1 MVDVDLFGLRYAVE
15 MIRFG
20 ISRLP
25 PPDTDD
31 GEWLDSLVARGHDAV
46 ELPFVTGFPWDERRC
61 SRFGDAAAARGMA
74 VSVHAPYFAVLTVD
88 DSDKRVKTLAAL
100 EHTMK
105 LGRALGA
112 HTIVA
117 HTGHIKDREPDALH
131 ELVAEGLS
139 RIEPKVR
146 HLGVALGLETA
157 GSDRS
162 FGSLGD
168 IAIIGRQFGFVRPV
182 IDWAHVHAKS
192 GGGLTTRQAFSAVM
206 AFLRGE
212 FPGWAIDPL
221 HTQFTDNEFG
231 THGEIRHLPYGQ
243 GSLRSDLL
251 GEAAAESGLR
261 MVVISEAREDESHD
275 RILED
280 LRKGQATVT
289 ARPIDVG
296 EPLASADIAF
306 PDSVTIEADREGF
319 RTVGLDRV
327 VRISNPHKPFFGN
340 QYVKGDLIQYY
351 ASVAPVL
358 LPHLEGRAL
367 SMARYPDGADGEFFY
382 EKQCPSHAPEWL
394 VRAPIHSSHRGQ
406 PIEFCTAPDLEA
418 LLWVANMGC
427 IEMHPWLSRA
437 ERSAYPDFAVFD
449 LDPQEG
455 ATWDQVTYTA
465 GLIKVIL
472 DNLGLAAYP
481 KTSGATGIH
490 IYVPLE
496 PIYEYP
502 RVRRFVEETGK
513 LIVAADPETVT
524 MTWDIARR
532 GPKVF
537 IDHNQNVGG
546 KTIASVYS
554 VRPRPG
560 APVSTPI
567 LWDELTT
574 VRPDNFTISS
584 IWPRLRQYGDLFA
597 PVLEGGQQL
606 ENAERLLSIEH

>member
-1 MVDVDLFGLRYAVE
+1 

-25 PPDTDD
+25 PEGADD
-31 GEWLDSLVARGHDAV
+31 AAWLDELVGRGHDAI
-46 ELPFVTGFPWDERRC
+46 ELPFVTGFPWKEKRC
-61 SRFGDAAAARGMA
+61 ARFGELAAERNIA
-74 VSVHAPYFAVLTVD
+74 VSVHAPYFAVLTVEEP
-88 DSDKRVKTLAAL
+88 DKRVKTLAAL

-105 LGRALGA
+105 LGKALGA

-117 HTGHIKDREPDALH
+117 HTGHIKDREADELH
-131 ELVAEGLS
+131 ELVAEGLT

-157 GSDRS
+157 GTDRS

-168 IAIIGRQFGFVRPV
+168 IALIGRRFSFVRPV

-192 GGGLTTRQAFSAVM
+192 GGGLTSREAFLAVI
-206 AFLRGE
+206 AFLRSE

-231 THGEIRHLPYGQ
+231 VHGEIRHLPYGE

-251 GEAAAESGLR
+251 GEAAAEAGLR
-261 MVVISEAREDESHD
+261 MVVISEAREEESHD
-275 RILED
+275 LIYSD
-280 LRKGQATVT
+280 LRKGEAAVAPQLDSA
-289 ARPIDVG
+289 G
-296 EPLASADIAF
+296 EPLASAEIAF
-306 PDSVTIEADREGF
+306 PDAITIEPDRDGF
-319 RTVGLDRV
+319 RTLGLSRT
-327 VRISNPHKPFFGN
+327 VRISNPRKPFFGE
-340 QYVKGDLIQYY
+340 QYLKGDLVQYY
-351 ASVAPVL
+351 ASIAPVL

-367 SMARYPDGADGEFFY
+367 SMARYPDGADGDFFY
-382 EKQCPSHAPEWL
+382 EKQCPQHAPDWL
-394 VRAPIHSSHRGQ
+394 VRAPIHSSHRGEA
-406 PIEFCTAPDLEA
+406 IEFCTAPDLES
-418 LLWVANMGC
+418 LVWVANMGC

-437 ERSAYPDFAVFD
+437 ERFAYPDFAVFD

-455 ATWDQVTYTA
+455 ASWSQVTYTA

-472 DNLGLAAYP
+472 DKINLVAYA

-490 IYVPLE
+490 IYVPFDPL
-496 PIYEYP
+496 YEYV
-502 RVRRFVEETGK
+502 RVRRFVEEVGK

-524 MTWDIARR
+524 MAWDIAKR
-532 GPKVF
+532 GPRVF
-537 IDHNQNVGG
+537 IDHNQNVAG

-554 VRPRPG
+554 ARPRRG

-567 LWDELTT
+567 LWDELDS
-574 VRPDNFTISS
+574 VQPDDFTIAT

-597 PVLEGGQQL
+597 PVLSGGQRL
-606 ENAERLLSIEH
+606 EPAESLLGIDE

>member
-1 MVDVDLFGLRYAVE
+1 

-20 ISRLP
+20 ISGLP
-25 PPDTDD
+25 PEGAADAD
-31 GEWLDSLVARGHDAV
+31 WLDSLHARGHDAI
-46 ELPFVTGFPWDERRC
+46 ELPFVTGFPWKEKRC
-61 SRFGDAAAARGMA
+61 AQFGEAAAQRGMA
-74 VSVHAPYFAVLTVD
+74 VSVHAPYFAVLTVED
-88 DSDKRVKTLAAL
+88 ADKRVKTLAAL

-105 LGRALGA
+105 LGKALGA

-117 HTGHIKDREPDALH
+117 HTGHIKDRDPEELH
-131 ELVAEGLS
+131 DLVAEGLS

-157 GSDRS
+157 GTDRS

-168 IAIIGRQFGFVRPV
+168 IALIARRFSFVRPV

-192 GGGLTTRQAFSAVM
+192 GGGLTTREAFAAVIG
-206 AFLRGE
+206 FLRTE

-231 THGEIRHLPYGQ
+231 VHGEIRHVPYGE

-251 GEAAAESGLR
+251 GEAAAETGLR
-261 MVVISEAREDESHD
+261 MVVISEAREESSHD
-275 RILED
+275 LILQD
-280 LRKGQATVT
+280 LRKGQAAVT
-289 ARPIDVG
+289 PAAASHG
-296 EPLASADIAF
+296 EPLAQASIEF
-306 PDSVTIEADREGF
+306 PDTVSIESDRDGF
-319 RTVGLDRV
+319 RTIGLART
-327 VRISNPHKPFFGN
+327 VRISNPRKPFFGEE
-340 QYVKGDLIQYY
+340 YVKGDLVQYY
-351 ASVAPVL
+351 ASIAPVL

-367 SMARYPDGADGEFFY
+367 SMARYPDGAEGSYFY

-394 VRAPIHSSHRGQ
+394 VRAPIHSSHRGE
-406 PIEFCTAPDLEA
+406 PIEFCTAPDLES
-418 LLWVANMGC
+418 LIWVANMGC

-437 ERSAYPDFAVFD
+437 ERAAHPDFAVFD

-455 ATWDQVTYTA
+455 ATWEQVTYTA
-465 GLIKVIL
+465 GLVKVIL
-472 DNLGLAAYP
+472 DKLQLESHA

-496 PIYEYP
+496 PTYEYS
-502 RVRRFVEETGK
+502 RVRRFVEEVGK
-513 LIVAADPETVT
+513 LIVAADPATVT
-524 MTWDIARR
+524 MTWDIAKR

-567 LWDELTT
+567 LWDELET
-574 VRPDNFTISS
+574 VRPDDFTIAN

-597 PVLEGGQQL
+597 PVLRGGQQL
-606 ENAERLLSIEH
+606 ESAEALLGLAE

>member
-1 MVDVDLFGLRYAVE
+1 

-20 ISRLP
+20 ISRMP
-25 PPDTDD
+25 PEGVTD

-46 ELPFVTGFPWDERRC
+46 ELPFVTGFPWKEKRCAEFGALAAER
-61 SRFGDAAAARGMA
+61 GVA

-88 DSDKRVKTLAAL
+88 DPEKRKKTLSAL

-117 HTGHIKDREPDALH
+117 HTGHIKDREPAELH
-131 ELVAEGLS
+131 ELVADGLS
-139 RIEPKVR
+139 TIEPKVR

-168 IAIIGRQFGFVRPV
+168 IALIAKQFSFVRPV
-182 IDWAHVHAKS
+182 IDWAHVHAIS
-192 GGGLTTRQAFSAVM
+192 GGGLTSRDAFLAVI
-206 AFLRGE
+206 AFLRQE

-231 THGEIRHLPYGQ
+231 VHGEIRHLPYGE
-243 GSLRSDLL
+243 GSLRSNLL
-251 GEAAAESGLR
+251 GEAAAAAGLR
-261 MVVISEAREDESHD
+261 MVVISEAREEESHD
-275 RILED
+275 LIQKD
-280 LRKGQATVT
+280 LGTGVAAV
-289 ARPIDVG
+289 RPEPGDQG
-296 EPLASADIAF
+296 ERLASAPVEF
-306 PDSVTIEADREGF
+306 PDPVAIRPDRDGF
-319 RTVGLDRV
+319 RTVGLGRD
-327 VRISNPHKPFFGN
+327 VRISNPHKAFFGE
-340 QYVKGDLIQYY
+340 QYTKGDLIQYY
-351 ASVAPVL
+351 GSIAPML

-382 EKQCPSHAPEWL
+382 EKQCPSHAPDWL
-394 VRAPIHSSHRGQ
+394 VRAPIHSSHRGE
-406 PIEFCTAPDLEA
+406 PIEFCTAPDLES
-418 LLWVANMGC
+418 LLWVANMAC

-455 ATWDQVTYTA
+455 ATWEQVTYTA
-465 GLIKVIL
+465 GLVKVIL
-472 DNLGLAAYP
+472 DKLGLASYA

-490 IYVPLE
+490 IYVPID
-496 PIYEYP
+496 PVYEYG
-502 RVRRFVEETGK
+502 RVRGFVEAVGQ

-524 MTWDIARR
+524 MTWDKPKR

-567 LWDELTT
+567 LWDELSS
-574 VRPDNFTISS
+574 VRPEDFTIAT

-597 PVLEGGQQL
+597 PVLRGGQEL
-606 ENAERLLSIEH
+606 ETAEAALGITED

>member
-1 MVDVDLFGLRYAVE
+1 

-25 PPDTDD
+25 PEDMTDAD
-31 GEWLDSLVARGHDAV
+31 WLDSLLARGHTAI
-46 ELPFVTGFPWDERRC
+46 ELPFVSGFPWKEKRC
-61 SRFGDAAAARGMA
+61 ARFGEAAAQRGMA
-74 VSVHAPYFAVLTVD
+74 VSVHAPYFAVLTVED
-88 DSDKRVKTLAAL
+88 EDKRVKTLAAL
-100 EHTMK
+100 EHTLK

-117 HTGHIKDREPDALH
+117 HTGHIKGRDPEELH
-131 ELVAEGLS
+131 ELVDEGLS

-157 GSDRS
+157 GTDRS

-168 IAIIGRQFGFVRPV
+168 IALITRRFSFVRPV

-192 GGGLTTRQAFSAVM
+192 GGGLTTREAFAAVIS
-206 AFLRGE
+206 FLRRE

-231 THGEIRHLPYGQ
+231 VHGEIRHVPYGE

-251 GEAAAESGLR
+251 GEAAGETGLR
-261 MVVISEAREDESHD
+261 MVVISEAREEMSHD
-275 RILED
+275 LILED
-280 LRKGQATVT
+280 LRKGEAAVTPVAT
-289 ARPIDVG
+289 G
-296 EPLASADIAF
+296 EGQPLAQASIEF
-306 PDSVTIEADREGF
+306 PDPVSIEADRDGF
-319 RTVGLDRV
+319 RTSGLARI
-327 VRISNPHKPFFGN
+327 VRISNPQKPFFGKE
-340 QYVKGDLIQYY
+340 YVKGDLVQYY
-351 ASVAPVL
+351 ASIAPVL

-367 SMARYPDGADGEFFY
+367 AMARYPDGAEGGFFY

-394 VRAPIHSSHRGQ
+394 VRAPIHSRHRGE
-406 PIEFCTAPDLEA
+406 PIEFCTAPDLES
-418 LLWVANMGC
+418 LIWVANMGC

-437 ERSAYPDFAVFD
+437 ERAAHPDFAVFD

-455 ATWDQVTYTA
+455 ATWEQVTYTA
-465 GLIKVIL
+465 GLVKVIL
-472 DNLGLAAYP
+472 DKLKLAAYP
-481 KTSGATGIH
+481 KTSGATGVH

-496 PIYEYP
+496 PIYEYS
-502 RVRRFVEETGK
+502 RVRRFVEEVGK
-513 LIVAADPETVT
+513 LLVAADPETVT

-532 GPKVF
+532 GPRVF

-554 VRPRPG
+554 VRPRHG

-567 LWDELTT
+567 LWDELDT
-574 VRPDNFTISS
+574 VRPGDFTIAN
-584 IWPRLRQYGDLFA
+584 IWPRLRRYGDLFA
-597 PVLEGGQQL
+597 PVLRGGQRL
-606 ENAERLLSIEH
+606 ESAEELLAIGG

>member
-1 MVDVDLFGLRYAVE
+1 

-25 PPDTDD
+25 PADMADAD
-31 GEWLDSLVARGHDAV
+31 WLDSLMARGHDAV
-46 ELPFVTGFPWDERRC
+46 ELPFVTGFPWKEKRC
-61 SRFGDAAAARGMA
+61 AQFGEEAARRGIA

-88 DSDKRVKTLAAL
+88 DRDKRVKTLAAL

-105 LGRALGA
+105 LGKALGA

-117 HTGHIKDREPDALH
+117 HTGHIKERDPAELH

-157 GSDRS
+157 GTDRS

-168 IAIIGRQFGFVRPV
+168 IALIARRFSFVRPV

-192 GGGLTTRQAFSAVM
+192 GGGLTSRDGFAAVI
-206 AFLRGE
+206 AFLRNE

-231 THGEIRHLPYGQ
+231 LHGEIRHVPYGE

-251 GEAAAESGLR
+251 GEAAREAGLR
-261 MVVISEAREDESHD
+261 MVVISEAKEETSHD
-275 RILED
+275 LILED
-280 LRKGQATVT
+280 LRKGEAAIAPVAGGSGQ
-289 ARPIDVG
+289 
-296 EPLASADIAF
+296 PLAAAAIDF
-306 PDSVTIEADREGF
+306 PDPVSIEPDRDGY
-319 RTVGLDRV
+319 RTVALSRT
-327 VRISNPHKPFFGN
+327 VRISNPQKPFFGEE
-340 QYVKGDLIQYY
+340 YAKGDLVQYY
-351 ASVAPVL
+351 ASIAPVL

-367 SMARYPDGADGEFFY
+367 SMARYPDGADGDYFY

-394 VRAPIHSSHRGQ
+394 VRAPIHSSHRGE
-406 PIEFCTAPDLEA
+406 PIEFCTAPDLES
-418 LLWVANMGC
+418 LIWVANLGC

-437 ERSAYPDFAVFD
+437 ERAAHPDFAVFD
-449 LDPQEG
+449 LDPQVG

-465 GLIKVIL
+465 GLVKVIL
-472 DNLGLAAYP
+472 DKLNLTAYA

-496 PIYEYP
+496 PVYEYS
-502 RVRRFVEETGK
+502 RVRRFVEEVGK

-524 MTWDIARR
+524 MTWDIAKR
-532 GPKVF
+532 GPRIF

-567 LWDELTT
+567 LWDELDS
-574 VRPDNFTISS
+574 VRPDDFTIAN

-597 PVLEGGQQL
+597 PVLQGGQTL
-606 ENAERLLSIEH
+606 GAAEALLGIVEASPD

>member
-1 MVDVDLFGLRYAVE
+1 

-20 ISRLP
+20 ISEMP
-25 PPDTDD
+25 PED
-31 GEWLDSLVARGHDAV
+31 GDHADWLDSLQARGHDAV
-46 ELPFVTGFPWDERRC
+46 ELPFVSGFPWNEKRC
-61 SRFGDAAAARGMA
+61 GRFGELAADRGIA
-74 VSVHAPYFAVLTVD
+74 VSVHAPYFAVLTVED
-88 DSDKRVKTLAAL
+88 PDKRVKTLAAL

-105 LGRALGA
+105 LGKALGA

-117 HTGHIKDREPDALH
+117 HTGHMKDRDAEDLH
-131 ELVAEGLS
+131 ELVAEGLT

-157 GSDRS
+157 GTDRA

-168 IAIIGRQFGFVRPV
+168 IALIANRFSFVRPV

-192 GGGLTTRQAFSAVM
+192 GGGLTSREAFLSVIS
-206 AFLRGE
+206 FLRGH

-231 THGEIRHLPYGQ
+231 PRGEIRHLPYGA

-251 GEAAAESGLR
+251 GEAAAASGLR
-261 MVVISEAREDESHD
+261 MIVISEAHEEESHD
-275 RILED
+275 LILAD
-280 LRKGQATVT
+280 LRSGEGGVLPERTT
-289 ARPIDVG
+289 GGRPLPAAPVD
-296 EPLASADIAF
+296 F
-306 PDSVTIEADREGF
+306 PDEVIIEPDRDGF
-319 RTVGLDRV
+319 RTVALDRS
-327 VRISNPHKPFFGN
+327 VRISNPRKAFFWD
-340 QYVKGDLIQYY
+340 QYDKGDLIQYY
-351 ASVAPVL
+351 ASIAPML

-367 SMARYPDGADGEFFY
+367 SMARYPDGADGDFFY

-394 VRAPIHSSHRGQ
+394 IRAPIHSSHRGE
-406 PIEFCTAPDLEA
+406 PIEFCTAPDLES
-418 LLWVANMGC
+418 LIWVANMGC

-437 ERSAYPDFAVFD
+437 ERHESPDFAVFD

-455 ATWDQVTYTA
+455 VTWEQVTYTA

-472 DNLGLAAYP
+472 DKLGLDSYA
-481 KTSGATGIH
+481 KTSGATGLH
-490 IYVPLE
+490 IYVPVE
-496 PIYEYP
+496 PIYDYA
-502 RVRRFVEETGK
+502 RVRRLVESVGK
-513 LIVAADPETVT
+513 FIVVADPEVVT
-524 MTWDIARR
+524 MEWDIARR
-532 GPKVF
+532 GARVF

-567 LWDELTT
+567 LWEELDT
-574 VRPDNFTISS
+574 VRPDDFTIAT

-597 PVLEGGQQL
+597 PVLRGRQTL
-606 ENAERLLSIEH
+606 EVAESLLGLG